1 MVKAVAGGGGRGLRP
16 VTREEDL
23 AEAMRRCASEAASAF
38 GDGRVYAEQLLTG
51 ARHIEV
57 QLLGDG
63 TGAVAVLGDR
73 DCSLQR
79 RRQKLIEIA
88 PAAIADE
95 VRARL
100 AAAAMALADSA
111 GYRGLATAEFLVRDE
126 EIAFLEVNPR
136 LQVEHTVT
144 EQVTGL
150 DLVELGLRVAD
161 GATPRPRWR
170 STRRRAASRC
180 RPGSTPRPCSRT
192 GRSCPATAR

>member
-1 MVKAVAGGGGRGLRP
+1 
-16 VTREEDL
+16 
-23 AEAMRRCASEAASAF
+23 MRRCASEAAAAF
-38 GDGRVYAEQLLTG
+38 GDGRIYAERLLPR
-51 ARHIEV
+51 ARHVEV
-57 QLLGDG
+57 QVIGDG

-88 PAAIADE
+88 PAALTDE

-100 AAAAMALADSA
+100 AAAAAALAGSA
-111 GYRGLATAEFLVRDE
+111 GYAGLATAEFLVQDD

-161 GATPRPRWR
+161 GATLGGLALDAG
-170 STRRRAASRC
+170 RRAGSPC
-180 RPGSTPRPCSRT
+180 RPGSTPRPCGRT
-192 GRSCPATAR
+192 ARSCPATAR